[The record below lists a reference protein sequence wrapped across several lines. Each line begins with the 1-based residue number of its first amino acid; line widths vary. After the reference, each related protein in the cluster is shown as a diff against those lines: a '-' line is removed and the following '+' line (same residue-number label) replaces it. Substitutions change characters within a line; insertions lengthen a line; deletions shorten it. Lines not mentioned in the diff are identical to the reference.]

1 MLSMNKKR
9 GQITLP
15 FVLLIGG
22 IIVEIAIAGS
32 FVTYFLSSSGYGE
45 RLGNRANAAA
55 QSGAWDAMV
64 KISQNKEFS
73 SASCGLPYSYSV
85 TVGSDSA
92 VVSVCRTT
100 NSSLNAYVYTLTA
113 VGTAVS
119 RQKKLIATLIVDVTT
134 GRLRLESTVE
144 QAVE

>member
-1 MLSMNKKR
+1 MFDVNKKV

-45 RLGNRANAAA
+45 RLSSRANAAA
-55 QSGAWDAMV
+55 QSGVWDAMV

-73 SASCGLPYSYSV
+73 SASCGSPYSYSV
-85 TVGSDSA
+85 TVGNDSA

-100 NSSLNAYVYTLTA
+100 NSSLNAYVYTLTG

-119 RQKKLIATLIVDVTT
+119 RQKKLVATLIVDMTT
-134 GRLRLESTVE
+134 GQARLESTIE
-144 QAVE
+144 QAVD